1 MKTIKQKIKQI
12 DGFTPV
18 DIAISVVIIVIF
30 IGLIATLFYN
40 FYLTA
45 NDKNRNAMATNC
57 LIDII
62 EEVKKMD
69 YDQLNTQE
77 VDLLLSSLRH
87 NKTIPN
93 GFTVFAKI
101 QKYNEIEGNE
111 QKLDVIK
118 ILQVKVEYRIGQKIQ
133 NIEVSTLITK

>member
-1 MKTIKQKIKQI
+1 
-12 DGFTPV
+12 
-18 DIAISVVIIVIF
+18 
-30 IGLIATLFYN
+30 
-40 FYLTA
+40 
-45 NDKNRNAMATNC
+45 MATNC

-77 VDLLLSSLRH
+77 VDLLLSSLQH

>member
-77 VDLLLSSLRH
+77 VDLLLSSLQH